1 MEHETSPETTHDLLL
16 SLAGRVDDDLLAW
29 ARELVAVGE
38 DAHAV
43 EILTASLVAACAV
56 LPQPVRS
63 ALVAAA
69 RSARTDLDPDATL
82 PPARPEEG
90 SEHRFEPGPSDDV
103 VAAALLA
110 VPARQLQGCRVLVAR
125 RLTPAGSAPGPLPH
139 PVVLVEAQPGAPAT
153 DVLAYQLAVILDR
166 AGVPA
171 SVEVLIAG
179 DPLPAYHTAALRRA
193 RPIRWDDENERAAEL
208 PGWLSER
215 SAPTPGA
222 QASPDARRARH
233 PLAPPQADVAGLLGT
248 PPRAGVSDPRPATPA
263 DPRQSPPAGPL
274 PHRRPAAATESGSSE
289 AGTDSLPA
297 VQPRGADDPA
307 ARAGAVEPAARPAPG
322 EGAAWL
328 GGADTRKRPAA
339 NPKTPPAPGEGAAW
353 LGGGTKARPVVG
365 EIAAWLGGADTTRP
379 ASRKQTARPGTDGG
393 AGRAGVGDTGAR
405 REAGNPAGRPGPGD
419 TPARPSADDTA
430 ARLGA
435 VDPGAWPADLPRRDG
450 SRGGPSWLEA
460 REPAARPGAGDPAAQ
475 RGTSDHATG
484 AGARPG
490 SSDHAGPRDNGT
502 PPGSNGT
509 PPGTNGT
516 GDTSARLDARSDQA
530 AQPAAGEHPTS
541 TADTAPRMDA
551 HDPTTRPGTGDPAG
565 GTRAAAPRPD
575 APGRMAGAGDTAARL
590 EALLERSIAEA
601 RPGGP
606 RRQTPPPGADDRS
619 RPGGTAAR
627 PAARDQTAQPPA
639 GDRATSTGDVET
651 RPGAREQT
659 AQPGVDDR
667 ADDSA
672 DTAARPGAADGTGDH
687 ATPPAPDDQTTR
699 DRAPGGS
706 DTAAWL
712 GTRSNTEQPGS
723 DDRAGDAR
731 DDAAGLGE
739 RPTDT
744 GDTAAPL
751 GAEDTGARP
760 GPGGTGARRPAEQNP
775 LFSDPQ
781 EEDLPPSDPLPVR
794 GDRLPRPSPAPQP
807 PRPGVT
813 PINRPPAPAP
823 GPLPRRGE
831 SVPPPAGTH
840 VNGQA
845 GGPPVEEPRT
855 ELPQRVAEAAE
866 PPRPSPQEPRDDD
879 IFRSL
884 GQTPAFDALND
895 PLSGPLREPLLE
907 PLLDPTIGEDKPL
920 GAAAETPTP
929 GDDDREP
936 ARADDEWSSEWL
948 SGSWAM
954 APSALADRPPRRP
967 DEPESASDEVP
978 ERRVGPPRP
987 GQAAARFDDE
997 LPSREPRPAPRR
1009 PARHRYADEQI
1020 GEGKGVAEP
1029 PAEPRPEPEPAPR
1042 PEPPVQGAPAPSP
1055 RPDAGGADLGLRPE
1069 SLARLSDSDRELLAR
1084 LQAELQGGTRPRVI
1098 RRAGIANGS
1107 GPGGSNGNGSGGNGN
1122 PRRDPPDL
1130 AG

>member
-43 EILTASLVAACAV
+43 EILTASLVAAGAV

-82 PPARPEEG
+82 PPARPEES

-139 PVVLVEAQPGAPAT
+139 PVVLVEAQPGARAT

-179 DPLPAYHTAALRRA
+179 VPLPAYHAAALRRA

-215 SAPTPGA
+215 PAPTPGA
-222 QASPDARRARH
+222 PVSPEARQARH

-248 PPRAGVSDPRPATPA
+248 PPRAGVSDPRPAAPA
-263 DPRQSPPAGPL
+263 DPRQSAPAGPL
-274 PHRRPAAATESGSSE
+274 PHRRPAAAAESGSSE

-322 EGAAWL
+322 DGAAWL
-328 GGADTRKRPAA
+328 GGADTRTRPAA
-339 NPKTPPAPGEGAAW
+339 KPKTPPAPGEGAAW
-353 LGGGTKARPVVG
+353 LGGASTRARSVTG
-365 EIAAWLGGADTTRP
+365 EIAAWLGGADTAARP
-379 ASRKQTARPGTDGG
+379 APRNPTARPRTDGA

-405 REAGNPAGRPGPGD
+405 REAGDPAGRPAPGD
-419 TPARPSADDTA
+419 NPARPADGDTA
-430 ARLGA
+430 ARLRA
-435 VDPGAWPADLPRRDG
+435 VDPGARPADLPRRDG
-450 SRGGPSWLEA
+450 TRGGPSWLEA
-460 REPAARPGAGDPAAQ
+460 REPAGRPVAGDPAAR
-475 RGTSDHATG
+475 RGTDHMTGTGDTG
-484 AGARPG
+484 AWPGTRGHTGAPGNG
-490 SSDHAGPRDNGT
+490 SSPAA
-502 PPGSNGT
+502 
-509 PPGTNGT
+509 NGT
-516 GDTSARLDARSDQA
+516 GDTAARLDARGDQA
-530 AQPAAGEHPTS
+530 AQPAAGEPPTG
-541 TADTAPRMDA
+541 TADTAPRMGA
-551 HDPTTRPGTGDPAG
+551 HDPTTRPGKGDPAG
-565 GTRAAAPRPD
+565 GDRDAAPRPD
-575 APGRMAGAGDTAARL
+575 ARGRMAGAGDTAARL
-590 EALLERSIAEA
+590 EALLERSIAEG
-601 RPGGP
+601 RPGP
-606 RRQTPPPGADDRS
+606 RKQTPPPGADERTG
-619 RPGGTAAR
+619 PGDTAAR
-627 PAARDQTAQPPA
+627 PATRDHTAQPPA
-639 GDRATSTGDVET
+639 GDRAISTGDVET
-651 RPGAREQT
+651 RPGAGDQP
-659 AQPGVDDR
+659 AQPEVDDR
-667 ADDSA
+667 AGDSA
-672 DTAARPGAADGTGDH
+672 DTAARPAAADGTGDD
-687 ATPPAPDDQTTR
+687 ATPPPAPGDQTTH
-699 DRAPGGS
+699 DHAPGGS

-712 GTRSNTEQPGS
+712 GTRSDTEQPGA
-723 DDRAGDAR
+723 DDRAGGAGDGAAR
-731 DDAAGLGE
+731 LGE
-739 RPTDT
+739 RPTDA
-744 GDTAAPL
+744 GDTAARL
-751 GAEDTGARP
+751 GAEDAGAHP
-760 GPGGTGARRPAEQNP
+760 EPGGTGARQPAEQNP

-781 EEDLPPSDPLPVR
+781 EEDLPPSDSLPIR
-794 GDRLPRPSPAPQP
+794 GDRPPRPTPAPQP
-807 PRPGVT
+807 PRPTVT

-831 SVPPPAGTH
+831 SVPPAGTQGP

-845 GGPPVEEPRT
+845 GGPPAEEHRT
-855 ELPQRVAEAAE
+855 ELPQRVADAAE
-866 PPRPSPQEPRDDD
+866 PPRPSPQDPRDDD

-907 PLLDPTIGEDKPL
+907 PLLDPTIGEDHPR
-920 GAAAETPTP
+920 GAAGKTPTP

-936 ARADDEWSSEWL
+936 ARGDDEWSSEWL

-954 APSALADRPPRRP
+954 APSALADKPPRRP
-967 DEPESASDEVP
+967 DAPEPTSEDVP

-987 GQAAARFDDE
+987 GQAAARYDDE

-1020 GEGKGVAEP
+1020 GEGTGIAEP
-1029 PAEPRPEPEPAPR
+1029 PAEPSEPEPAPR
-1042 PEPPVQGAPAPSP
+1042 PEPSVQAAPAPTP
-1055 RPDAGGADLGLRPE
+1055 LPDAASAELGLRPE
-1069 SLARLSDSDRELLAR
+1069 SLARLSDSDRDLLAR

-1107 GPGGSNGNGSGGNGN
+1107 APGGSNGNGSGGNGN